1 MQNKVELL
9 TSVKNPRIYAYT
21 EPQYKNT
28 EWVGKRTGKGLLKIG
43 YTERSVIERINEQFP
58 TKKPTDTPYSVL
70 FEDSAIRNDGTF
82 RQKMPAEHGDPVL
95 PDCGTSGI

>member
-82 RQKMPAEHGDPVL
+82 LEIKTSMMYWKKWVL
-95 PDCGTSGI
+95 TEFV